1 MTNSQ
6 FMGIFERKIREK
18 KLRKAAIIDAAE
30 RIFFAHGIKNTTME
44 QIAEEAEL
52 SKGTLYLYFKNK
64 EDLLLEIA
72 VKGLEKL
79 GELMNK
85 EYNEN
90 KTGLDNAYIMGKTY
104 HNFSIHHNNYYES
117 LIHFESRTLDK
128 IPSRKINKII
138 RTNTPLAILKQA
150 LDKGIADKTIRDDIP
165 SYELAIIM
173 WTQLTGILQF
183 IRSRK
188 KLIDIFQCNEDD
200 LIEHHLKIM
209 KDSLANQSG
218 FKNNK

>member
-6 FMGIFERKIREK
+6 PMGIFERKIKEK
-18 KLRKAAIIDAAE
+18 KLRKAAIINAAE
-30 RIFFAHGIKNTTME
+30 KTFFSYGIKNTTME
-44 QIAEEAEL
+44 EIAEEAEL

-79 GELMNK
+79 GELMNGAFD
-85 EYNEN
+85 NN
-90 KTGLDNAYIMGKTY
+90 KSGLENAYIMGKTY
-104 HNFSIHHNNYYES
+104 HQFSIHYKDYYES
-117 LIHFESRTLDK
+117 LVYFESQTLDK
-128 IPSRKINKII
+128 ISSRKINKII
-138 RTNTPLAILKQA
+138 RTNSPLAIIKQI
-150 LDKGIADKTIRDDIP
+150 LDKGKEDKSIRDDIP

-188 KLIDIFQCNEDD
+188 KIMEIFQCDELE
-200 LIEHHLKIM
+200 LIENQLLII
-209 KDSLANQSG
+209 KDSIAL
-218 FKNNK
+218 KK

>member
-6 FMGIFERKIREK
+6 FMGVFERKIREK

-30 RIFFAHGIKNTTME
+30 KIFFPHGIKNTTMD

-72 VKGLEKL
+72 VKGLDKL
-79 GELMNK
+79 GELMNQAFDD
-85 EYNEN
+85 N
-90 KTGLDNAYIMGKTY
+90 KTGLENAYNMGKTY
-104 HNFSIHHNNYYES
+104 HQFSIHYKDYYES
-117 LIHFESRTLDK
+117 LVYFESQTLDK
-128 IPSRKINKII
+128 ISSRKINKII
-138 RTNTPLAILKQA
+138 RTNSPLAIIKDV
-150 LDKGIADKTIRDDIP
+150 LDKGKEDKTIRDDIP

-188 KLIDIFQCNEDD
+188 KIMEVFQCDEQE
-200 LIEHHLKIM
+200 LIENHLLII
-209 KDSLANQSG
+209 KDSIAL
-218 FKNNK
+218 KK